1 MNLSIQEV
9 KMSGLAAYMPAVL
22 HPGVETC
29 SAIYEQNRHRI
40 YSLAFWM
47 TDHELVAEE
56 LMTHTFCRAFS
67 RTDAPDAEEIDQAL
81 IAELREYMP
90 LGPLT
95 LDCAPCH
102 QVLSVRH
109 NTLRVDLERAVI
121 QLPDTEK
128 MIFLMHDVEGYD
140 HARIARLLGMTEDSS
155 RQGLHQARLR
165 VRELLAQ

>member
-1 MNLSIQEV
+1 
-9 KMSGLAAYMPAVL
+9 
-22 HPGVETC
+22 
-29 SAIYEQNRHRI
+29 
-40 YSLAFWM
+40 
-47 TDHELVAEE
+47 
-56 LMTHTFCRAFS
+56 
-67 RTDAPDAEEIDQAL
+67 
-81 IAELREYMP
+81 MP